1 MAKLVQKMYSQKI
14 GPYEMVNL
22 TLNIG
27 ILSIFFTFFGAFV
40 SYIFYYIFDEYGPD
54 DEPKR
59 GMEWEKHSALRQIA
73 DISLEITLIGVVSFW
88 LTYYFNTSAPIFPV
102 RSSLVSFV
110 DTYTTG
116 MFFMFTIFLFTN
128 DLSSKLRYVYNEYVG
143 YHFDVIFP
151 AYGSIWDLNL
161 RYSKN

>member
-1 MAKLVQKMYSQKI
+1 LLA
-14 GPYEMVNL
+14 
-22 TLNIG
+22 
-27 ILSIFFTFFGAFV
+27 IFYTFLGAFV
-40 SYIFYYIFDEYGPD
+40 SFVFYYIFDEYGPD